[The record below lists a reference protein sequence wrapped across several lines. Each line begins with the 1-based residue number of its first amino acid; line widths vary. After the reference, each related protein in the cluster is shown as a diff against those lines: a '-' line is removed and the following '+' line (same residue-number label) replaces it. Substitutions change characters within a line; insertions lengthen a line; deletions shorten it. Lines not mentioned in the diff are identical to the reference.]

1 MLNCQEPSLTHQGMG
16 GVQAKPSNN
25 SSHSRGLD
33 KLKLQNGYVGKGG
46 NMHRESG
53 RKYNSGN
60 VSQKEVPFM
69 PIETVELVDGLPKWL
84 TDNVPRKVLSTLVV
98 KSADSYDK
106 LSKVY
111 ISNVKFYLYCF
122 KCISV
127 FACWTLKTY
136 DRFSTKLAYF

>member
-1 MLNCQEPSLTHQGMG
+1 MTHQGMG
-16 GVQAKPSNN
+16 GAQAKPSNN

-111 ISNVKFYLYCF
+111 IYLMLSFTCIVSNVFQYLH
-122 KCISV
+122 
-127 FACWTLKTY
+127 AGH
-136 DRFSTKLAYF
+136 

>member
-1 MLNCQEPSLTHQGMG
+1 MLNCQEPSLTHQGIG
-16 GVQAKPSNN
+16 GAQAKPSNN

-33 KLKLQNGYVGKGG
+33 KLKLQNGYIGKGG
-46 NMHRESG
+46 DMHWEPG

-84 TDNVPRKVLSTLVV
+84 TDNVPRKILSALVV

-106 LSKVY
+106 LSKVLY
-111 ISNVKFYLYCF
+111 QMYFSICMVGHLSLSDYRNVYNL
-122 KCISV
+122 IVTIMREGVSI
-127 FACWTLKTY
+127 
-136 DRFSTKLAYF
+136 

>member
-16 GVQAKPSNN
+16 GAQAKPSNN

-111 ISNVKFYLYCF
+111 ISLMLSSTCIVSNVFQYLH
-122 KCISV
+122 
-127 FACWTLKTY
+127 AGH
-136 DRFSTKLAYF
+136 

>member
-1 MLNCQEPSLTHQGMG
+1 MLNCQEPSSTHQGMG
-16 GVQAKPSNN
+16 GAQAKPSNN
-25 SSHSRGLD
+25 SSHPRGLD
-33 KLKLQNGYVGKGG
+33 KLKLQNGFVGKGG
-46 NMHRESG
+46 NMHREYG

-60 VSQKEVPFM
+60 VSRKEVPFM

-106 LSKVY
+106 LFKVY

-127 FACWTLKTY
+127 FAWLDT
-136 DRFSTKLAYF
+136 

>member
-1 MLNCQEPSLTHQGMG
+1 MTHQGMG
-16 GVQAKPSNN
+16 GAQAKPSNN

-111 ISNVKFYLYCF
+111 ISLMLSSTCIVSNVFQYLH
-122 KCISV
+122 
-127 FACWTLKTY
+127 AGHLRLN

>member
-16 GVQAKPSNN
+16 GAQAKPSNN

-136 DRFSTKLAYF
+136 DRFSTKLTYF

>member
-16 GVQAKPSNN
+16 GAQAKPSNN

-46 NMHRESG
+46 NMHSESG

-60 VSQKEVPFM
+60 VSQKQVPFM

-84 TDNVPRKVLSTLVV
+84 TDNVPRNVLSTLVV

-111 ISNVKFYLYCF
+111 IYLMLSFTCIVSNVFQYLHG
-122 KCISV
+122 
-127 FACWTLKTY
+127 WTFMT
-136 DRFSTKLAYF
+136 

>member
-16 GVQAKPSNN
+16 GAQAKPSNN

-111 ISNVKFYLYCF
+111 IYLMLSFTCIVSNVFQYLHG
-122 KCISV
+122 
-127 FACWTLKTY
+127 WTFMT
-136 DRFSTKLAYF
+136 

>member
-16 GVQAKPSNN
+16 GAQAKPSNN

-111 ISNVKFYLYCF
+111 IYLMLSFTCIVSNVFQYLHG
-122 KCISV
+122 
-127 FACWTLKTY
+127 WTLKT
-136 DRFSTKLAYF
+136 